1 LYNNELLILTNIK
14 NIHKKI
20 DGKLYFIYFYFI
32 KFLFLVTI
40 HKAIRVCR
48 GRDRI
53 IVGITTT
60 YAISAYHHRS
70 RRCEF
75 ESR

>member
-1 LYNNELLILTNIK
+1 M
-14 NIHKKI
+14 
-20 DGKLYFIYFYFI
+20 
-32 KFLFLVTI
+32 LFLVTI
-40 HKAIRVCR
+40 HKAIRVRR

-75 ESR
+75 ESRSGDEYSIHHYV